1 MEITKPTWQPFERHG
16 NLTTQSDLP
25 DMVFAFPKQ
34 RKEPLTDATHV
45 RNAVARFD
53 QVIDVSD
60 ADRALA
66 FINIEKAADYYN
78 IDLSETSWKQL
89 GSHPQQHRE
98 ESARKGAE
106 TRMHT
111 GEAEE
116 AAREGAATKEMGNMT
131 SSQNAALLAQ
141 WADLWGGNISLA
153 DELVT
158 DDFVTHVAPIPW
170 APDVGETGGREAL
183 KKWISGGYRD
193 LIPDMQNSADV
204 GPIADD
210 HYMVVRWKVEGT
222 YNGGFPGSSPA
233 AVGRRV
239 AFTGTDIVRIE
250 DGKFAEYW
258 LNVDS
263 LFFMQQIG
271 VHEVPALA

>member
-1 MEITKPTWQPFERHG
+1 
-16 NLTTQSDLP
+16 
-25 DMVFAFPKQ
+25 
-34 RKEPLTDATHV
+34 
-45 RNAVARFD
+45 
-53 QVIDVSD
+53 
-60 ADRALA
+60 
-66 FINIEKAADYYN
+66 
-78 IDLSETSWKQL
+78 
-89 GSHPQQHRE
+89 
-98 ESARKGAE
+98 
-106 TRMHT
+106 
-111 GEAEE
+111 
-116 AAREGAATKEMGNMT
+116 MT

-158 DDFVTHVAPIPW
+158 DDFVAHVAPMPW

-204 GPIADD
+204 GPIADK

-222 YNGGFPGSSPA
+222 YNGGFPGSSPDP
-233 AVGRRV
+233 VGRTV

-271 VHEVPALA
+271 VHEVPALT